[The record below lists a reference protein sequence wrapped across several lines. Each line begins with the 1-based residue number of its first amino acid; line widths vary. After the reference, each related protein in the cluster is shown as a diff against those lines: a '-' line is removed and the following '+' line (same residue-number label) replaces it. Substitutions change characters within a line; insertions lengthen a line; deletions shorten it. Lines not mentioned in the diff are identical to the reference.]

1 MANNNQC
8 YNYINENNLFN
19 YSCIYN
25 INIPEKSIGIKI
37 TKQGSPYFSDV
48 FKPVGDDMYI
58 QTGETIPDEEPENEQ
73 RDTVAIKNGYISI
86 TPITLNRTNFEA
98 FNALNK

>member
-1 MANNNQC
+1 
-8 YNYINENNLFN
+8 
-19 YSCIYN
+19 
-25 INIPEKSIGIKI
+25 
-37 TKQGSPYFSDV
+37 
-48 FKPVGDDMYI
+48 MYI
-58 QTGETIPDEEPENEQ
+58 QTGEMIPDEFPEDIQ